1 MKPYLTIL
9 LTTIITGSAIAQV
22 ITEPYIIPEAY
33 SLRISQNGKYVVAQ
47 DIAGNGIV
55 VNPQEDEALWYG
67 VNYPGNGNCITND
80 GVLVGQNMETSTATV
95 MSNLNSVTPPSLA
108 AYGNSSLDAITPD
121 GTRACGYV
129 MNPNV
134 GVLSLPFYCDI
145 AADGTFGE
153 VNILPYPPKDFFGQT
168 PQSCTAVYISD
179 DGKTIAGT
187 VTDDTG
193 FYSYPIVYK
202 QDASGNWSY
211 TCPSE
216 PLFNPDHLPI
226 PQFPSEEGMD
236 LPKQPE
242 ITDFMTSEKKAEW
255 EQDMADY
262 EATGDPQLN
271 PWSYVTYFTGEDGY
285 KAFEQAIV
293 DYNRAVNEIYG
304 KAIDNYW
311 KEMAKVA
318 KYACFIPNLALSPQG
333 DVLVADL
340 GITDEEYTTDT
351 YTGYATYK
359 FDLKNGSISIIESEI
374 KNLIPAQITENGTI
388 VTVSSASNELPYTSY
403 MLLPGAEEYISF
415 DEYISQ
421 TNPAYLPWLAE
432 NLDLLGTG
440 VISGV
445 VNFSGNME
453 IMVGGLPISNMLS
466 YVMYANNAGIESL
479 ESIKDNTYNVYNLSG
494 IKILTTKEES
504 EIKALPK
511 GIYIINGKK
520 IIL

>member
-1 MKPYLTIL
+1 MKSYLPLL
-9 LTTIITGSAIAQV
+9 LTAVISGQILAQE
-22 ITEPYIIPEAY
+22 TAPYIIPEAFAV
-33 SLRISQNGKYVVAQ
+33 RISQNGNYIVAQ
-47 DIAGNGIV
+47 DIAGNAIV
-55 VNPQEDEALWYG
+55 VNPKETEELWYG
-67 VNYPGNGNCITND
+67 AYYPGNGNCVTNE
-80 GVLVGQNMETSTATV
+80 GVLVGQSMENSMAVVMKDLEGVVPLSLTAYA
-95 MSNLNSVTPPSLA
+95 NSA
-108 AYGNSSLDAITPD
+108 FDAITPD
-121 GTRACGYV
+121 GSRACGYV
-129 MNPNV
+129 ANPEV
-134 GVLSLPFYCDI
+134 GVLSIPFYCDI
-145 AADGTFGE
+145 APDGTVGE

-168 PQSCTAVYISD
+168 PQFFTAVYISD

-193 FYSYPIVYK
+193 FYSYPIVYT

-211 TCPSE
+211 NCPSE

-242 ITDFMTSEKKAEW
+242 ITDFMTPEKKAEW

-262 EATGDPQLN
+262 EATGDPDLN
-271 PWSYVTYFTGEDGY
+271 PWTYVAYFTGEDGY

-333 DVLVADL
+333 DVLIADL

-359 FDLKNGSISIIESEI
+359 FDLKNGSISVIESEI

-388 VTVSSASNELPYTSY
+388 VTVSSASNELPYNSY

-415 DEYISQ
+415 DEYISR
-421 TNPAYLPWLAE
+421 TNPAYLPWLTA

-453 IMVGGLPISNMLS
+453 TMVGGLPISNMLS
-466 YVMYANNAGIESL
+466 YVIYANNAGIESL

-494 IKILTTKEES
+494 IKILTTKEKS